1 MTTATSIPERRVIAV
16 TGASSGIGR
25 EIARRGAKR
34 GFAVVAVARRKER
47 LDELAREIHTHGGAC
62 AIIVS
67 DVRAP
72 GLGANIAA
80 TAIREFGRL
89 DVLINNAGSGIAGML
104 LEQSD
109 AEIEAQWQTHV
120 AAPLRITREAFSAL
134 AAVGGQVF
142 FVGSGVARVPVPGY
156 GAYCAVKAA
165 IRAVAIQMRR
175 ELRSSGVAVTYVD
188 PGVVAT
194 EFAAAS
200 GTISASPASIMVQPE
215 GVADRIL
222 DGIKTRPRRV
232 NAVPWQAATVALAEF
247 FPAITDLALARVKA
261 PEKALATSAEP
272 EPAAAPLVPIE
283 LAGSGSKDFESALQ
297 SVARRMERVK
307 LSPDFVASLLQPG
320 TLLHLTEVA
329 MRWSGMPNKNERA
342 AMGEVLDALASAG
355 YLEKVGEE
363 TWRVL
368 RQAR

>member
-1 MTTATSIPERRVIAV
+1 MTTAISIPERRVIAV

-34 GFAVVAVARRKER
+34 GYAIVAIARRKER

-62 AIIVS
+62 VTIIS

-80 TAIREFGRL
+80 AALREFGRL
-89 DVLINNAGSGIAGML
+89 DVLINNAGSGIAGTL

-109 AEIEAQWQTHV
+109 NEIEGQWQTHV
-120 AAPLRITREAFSAL
+120 AAPLRISREAFPAL
-134 AAVGGQVF
+134 ADTGGQIF

-165 IRAVAIQMRR
+165 VRAVAIQMRR
-175 ELRSSGVAVTYVD
+175 ELRTSGVAVTYVD

-247 FPAITDLALARVKA
+247 FPAITDIALARAKA
-261 PEKALATSAEP
+261 PQKMLDATMDALPERIDAPMPEAAGIAGDEFETALAP
-272 EPAAAPLVPIE
+272 VL
-283 LAGSGSKDFESALQ
+283 
-297 SVARRMERVK
+297 RRMERVK
-307 LSPDFVASLLQPG
+307 LSPDFVASLLEPG
-320 TLLHLTEVA
+320 ALLHLTEVA
-329 MRWSGMPNKNERA
+329 MRWAGMPNKNERA
-342 AMGEVLDALASAG
+342 AMGEVLDALTAAG
-355 YLEKVGEE
+355 FLQKFGDE
-363 TWRVL
+363 TWRVV
-368 RQAR
+368 RPGR

>member
-1 MTTATSIPERRVIAV
+1 MTIATSIPERRVIAV

-25 EIARRGAKR
+25 ELARRGAGR
-34 GFAVVAVARRKER
+34 GYAIVAIARRKER

-62 AIIVS
+62 VTIVS

-72 GLGANIAA
+72 GLGATIAA
-80 TAIREFGRL
+80 TATREFGRL
-89 DVLINNAGSGIAGML
+89 DVLINNAGSGIAGTL

-134 AAVGGQVF
+134 AAVGGQIF

-194 EFAAAS
+194 EFPAAS

-247 FPAITDLALARVKA
+247 FPAITDLALARTKA
-261 PEKALATSAEP
+261 PERILATAVDAPP
-272 EPAAAPLVPIE
+272 EAIEAPPLQPAGTP
-283 LAGSGSKDFESALQ
+283 GDDFETALEP
-297 SVARRMERVK
+297 VLRRMERVK
-307 LSPDFVASLLQPG
+307 LSPDFVASLLEPG
-320 TLLHLTEVA
+320 ALLHLTEVA
-329 MRWSGMPNKNERA
+329 MRWAGMPNKNERA
-342 AMGEVLDALASAG
+342 AMGEVLQALSSAG
-355 YLEKVGEE
+355 FLEKVGDE

-368 RQAR
+368 RAAH

>member
-1 MTTATSIPERRVIAV
+1 MTTAANNPERRVIAV

-25 EIARRGAKR
+25 ELARRGARR
-34 GFAVVAVARRKER
+34 GYAVVAIARRKER

-62 AIIVS
+62 VTIVS

-72 GLGANIAA
+72 GLGAKIAA
-80 TAIREFGRL
+80 TALREFGRL
-89 DVLINNAGSGIAGML
+89 DVLINNAGSGIAGTL

-120 AAPLRITREAFSAL
+120 AAPLRITREAFSAI
-134 AAVGGQVF
+134 AAVGGHIF

-165 IRAVAIQMRR
+165 IRAVSIQMRR
-175 ELRSSGVAVTYVD
+175 ELSRSSVAVTYVD

-194 EFAAAS
+194 EFPAAS
-200 GTISASPASIMVQPE
+200 GTTSASPASIMVRPE

-222 DGIKTRPRRV
+222 DGIRTRPRRV

-247 FPAITDLALARVKA
+247 FPGITDLALARAKA
-261 PEKALATSAEP
+261 PEKALAQTPATIDLPSNAGDDLETALEP
-272 EPAAAPLVPIE
+272 
-283 LAGSGSKDFESALQ
+283 
-297 SVARRMERVK
+297 VARRMERVK
-307 LSPDFVASLLQPG
+307 LSPDFVASLLEPG
-320 TLLHLTEVA
+320 AILHLTEVA
-329 MRWSGMPNKNERA
+329 MRWAGMPNKNERA

-355 YLEKVGEE
+355 YLEKLGDE
-363 TWRVL
+363 TWRVV
-368 RQAR
+368 RSAQ